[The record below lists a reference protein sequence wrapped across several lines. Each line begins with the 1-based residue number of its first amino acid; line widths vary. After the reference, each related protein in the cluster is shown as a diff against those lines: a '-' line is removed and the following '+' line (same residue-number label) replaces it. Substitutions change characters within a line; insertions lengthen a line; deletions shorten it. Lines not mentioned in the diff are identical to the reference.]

1 MPNKRSY
8 DSCDKTAGTNL
19 GPSEAEYL
27 VTEEVGEDLYF
38 IYGIGSLLCE
48 GHEGPVQGPP
58 AAPGVLVRAAAGRS
72 GA

>member
-38 IYGIGSLLCE
+38 ICGIGAHCSAKDMK
-48 GHEGPVQGPP
+48 VQFKVHQLPP
-58 AAPGVLVRAAAGRS
+58 EF
-72 GA
+72 

>member
-19 GPSEAEYL
+19 GPSEATFT

-38 IYGIGSLLCE
+38 ICGIGESSSAFPRP
-48 GHEGPVQGPP
+48 HGPN
-58 AAPGVLVRAAAGRS
+58 
-72 GA
+72 

>member
-19 GPSEAEYL
+19 GPSEASFL

-38 IYGIGSLLCE
+38 ICGIGESSSAFPRP
-48 GHEGPVQGPP
+48 HGPN
-58 AAPGVLVRAAAGRS
+58 
-72 GA
+72 